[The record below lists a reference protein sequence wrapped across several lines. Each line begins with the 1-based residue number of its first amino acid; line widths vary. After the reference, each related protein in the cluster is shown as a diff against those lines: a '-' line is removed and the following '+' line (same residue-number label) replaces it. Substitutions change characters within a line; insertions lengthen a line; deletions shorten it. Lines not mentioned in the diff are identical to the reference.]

1 MNALGKRPF
10 SSTNRTPRL
19 AVCLRAVGLLV
30 ASAWATTAAQA
41 TPVGFADST
50 MSMGEFSRDFKEI
63 VGVYTFTRS
72 DALALGWEESR
83 FRHGGHDKK
92 LRLAEIHYN
101 RLLQRWNGPESQANL
116 FVLLG
121 LGAASGSGVATL
133 TQSAAQS
140 QNVWLPGFQFDY
152 ETRRVYF
159 ALKGHAALGLDTPA
173 GGKKLSQNRRSVSA
187 GFSFYKTEYDEWQP
201 WLIAEVKRNTL
212 KPDVESTLYLR
223 GIHKTL
229 FVEGGVGFAKANRGD
244 LQVNF
249 RYTF

>member
-1 MNALGKRPF
+1 MLGMRRFLLNRSNAGMACA
-10 SSTNRTPRL
+10 L
-19 AVCLRAVGLLV
+19 ALYLTVQ
-30 ASAWATTAAQA
+30 SHSHA

-50 MSMGEFSRDFKEI
+50 MAMGEFSKDFSEI

-83 FRHGGHDKK
+83 FTHAGQHDKK
-92 LRLAEIHYN
+92 LRLTEVHYN

-116 FVLLG
+116 FLLMG
-121 LGAASGSGVATL
+121 LGTASGTGVAAL
-133 TQSAAQS
+133 TQSAARS

-152 ETRRVYF
+152 ETRRVYV
-159 ALKGHAALGLDTPA
+159 ALKGHGAFGMDKPA
-173 GGKKLSQNRRSVSA
+173 GGKKLSQSRRSVSA

-212 KPDVESTLYLR
+212 KPDVESTVYLR

-229 FVEGGVGFAKANRGD
+229 FIEGGVGFSKANRGD